1 MDKERS
7 QKTSIK
13 QKVIMQVAGQ
23 VVFAL
28 LLTMI
33 LAIIL
38 VEQQMSQQTEA
49 LLNNKADALQQR
61 IEQRI
66 RYLTD
71 NTTLLT
77 KNELMVNALTDSE
90 GRKNYLPPLVNNFV
104 KGKDVLYIN
113 VVDYDGQPIYQSQ
126 DTLPQYNESSLLR
139 NALALGQ
146 LAVSIDQQDK
156 HLIVISPIEYYSTT
170 QGAVIVVFDLE
181 EVIFRNRP
189 PGLTTYVRL
198 YQHNQE
204 IFVQNFDTAEEYRN
218 YRLPVV
224 EELSLFS
231 QLGLELEIGL
241 PRSEYQAPM
250 DSILV
255 KLLLLCL
262 CFVLVS
268 VFFAART
275 ANKITQPILELSRRV
290 KAASEG
296 DEVLCS
302 PLGSN
307 DELEELAQAFDERT
321 FKLQYQTKHDS
332 LTDLPNRILFLD
344 RLQQALKANQRH
356 QQKLVVL
363 FLDLDRFKEIN
374 DSFGHETGDELLRIV
389 SERMTTTLRDRDSVA
404 RLSSDEFTLLLEQV
418 PDDDAVIR
426 VLQKVMQLFQEPFI
440 LDQHK
445 LFITCSIGVAI
456 SPQNGESAE
465 ALLKNAHSAMYKA
478 KAAGRNTYQFYTQD
492 MTDRAYERMTLET
505 DLRQAIEKN
514 ELEVFYQPQVN
525 MSTGQILG
533 MEALIR
539 WRRPDGLVPPFKFIP
554 LAEETG
560 IIVEL
565 DRWVMAEAWRQFE
578 QWQQDGL
585 NPGVLSLNLS
595 MIQLNHDDFIT
606 AVKQQLQLR
615 DLPSNQLMFEMTET
629 QMMQNP
635 DRVVSM
641 LEQLRALG
649 VKLAIDDFGT
659 GHSSLSYIKRL
670 PVDKIKIDQSFVRD
684 IPEDNDDMELTRAII
699 AMSHSL
705 RLEVIAEGVET
716 IQQAAFLQK
725 HDCSE
730 AQGYLYYK
738 PMPAHEVTVVLHKKL
753 RQKAV

>member
-1 MDKERS
+1 MDKAS
-7 QKTSIK
+7 SPSSSIK
-13 QKVIMQVAGQ
+13 QKVIFQVAGQ

-28 LLTMI
+28 LVTMI

-49 LLNNKADALQQR
+49 LLNNKADALHRR

-66 RYLTD
+66 HYLID
-71 NTTLLT
+71 NAILLT

-90 GRKNYLPPLVNNFV
+90 GRKNYLPPMVNNFIE
-104 KGKDVLYIN
+104 GKDVLYVN
-113 VVDYDGQPIYQSQ
+113 VVDYSGQPIYQSKDS
-126 DTLPQYNESSLLR
+126 DTLLQYNESSLLR
-139 NALALGQ
+139 NTLALGQ
-146 LAVSIDQQDK
+146 VSVSVDQQDK
-156 HLIVISPIEYYSTT
+156 YLVVISPIEYYATT
-170 QGAVIVVFDLE
+170 QGAMIVIFDLDE
-181 EVIFRNRP
+181 IVFRNRP
-189 PGLTTYVRL
+189 PGLSTYVRL
-198 YQHNQE
+198 YQYNQE
-204 IFVQNFDTAEEYRN
+204 ILAQNFTSTEEYRS

-224 EELSLFS
+224 EEMSLFGR
-231 QLGLELEIGL
+231 LGLELEIGL

-250 DSILV
+250 NSILV

-268 VFFAART
+268 IFFAART
-275 ANKITQPILELSRRV
+275 ANKITRPILELSRRV
-290 KAASEG
+290 KVSSQGHEI
-296 DEVLCS
+296 LCS

-321 FKLQYQTKHDS
+321 LKLKYQSKHDP
-332 LTDLPNRILFLD
+332 LTDLPNRVLFLD
-344 RLQQALKANQRH
+344 RLQQAQRANQHH

-374 DSFGHETGDELLRIV
+374 ESFGHETGDELLRKV
-389 SERMTTTLRDRDSVA
+389 SERITATLRERDSVA

-426 VLQKVMQLFQEPFI
+426 VLQKVMWLFQEPFI

-456 SPQNGESAE
+456 SPENGDSAE
-465 ALLKNAHSAMYKA
+465 ELLKNAHSAMYKA
-478 KAAGRNTYQFYTQD
+478 KAAGRNSYQFYTQD
-492 MTDRAYERMTLET
+492 MTERAYERITLET
-505 DLRQAIEKN
+505 DLRQAIKKN
-514 ELEVFYQPQVN
+514 ELEVFYQPQVL
-525 MSTGQILG
+525 MATGEIIG

-539 WRRPDGLVPPFKFIP
+539 WHRPEGLVPPFKFIP

-565 DRWVMAEAWRQFE
+565 DRWVMKDAMRQFE
-578 QWQQDGL
+578 YWQQQGL

-606 AVKQQLQLR
+606 EVKQHLQQSEL
-615 DLPSNQLMFEMTET
+615 SAAQLMFEITET
-629 QMMQNP
+629 QMMKNP
-635 DRVVSM
+635 DRIISM
-641 LEQLRALG
+641 LKQLKALG
-649 VKLAIDDFGT
+649 VGLAIDDFGT

-684 IPEDNDDMELTRAII
+684 IPEDSDDMELTRAII
-699 AMSHSL
+699 AMSRSL
-705 RLEVIAEGVET
+705 RLDVIAEGVET
-716 IQQAAFLQK
+716 MQQAEFLQQ

-738 PMPAHEVTVVLHKKL
+738 PMPADKVTDALQRSSKG
-753 RQKAV
+753 